1 MLWKTPTNR
10 NTYWGCIKSRIN
22 DACRL
27 FECAFRDG
35 VSEQLFERLSELRRV
50 PGWDV
55 DHGVNTHRG
64 GLNKSVVQI
73 YHNKAKETQDAA
85 LVVEDSLKLLGFR
98 FILWKRDVIGGELK
112 SNVYAEV
119 FDKELEKQVADQAE
133 AVAQK
138 QAEAMKTRLDLVKV
152 YADNPGTKLEFW

>member
-1 MLWKTPTNR
+1 M
-10 NTYWGCIKSRIN
+10 
-22 DACRL
+22 
-27 FECAFRDG
+27 
-35 VSEQLFERLSELRRV
+35 
-50 PGWDV
+50 
-55 DHGVNTHRG
+55 
-64 GLNKSVVQI
+64 VQI